1 MTSIPRIGTEV
12 IVSFMGGDPDR
23 PIITGMIPNA
33 NTMPAWE
40 LPANKTQ
47 SGFLSRSTPGGSY
60 EHANAIRFDDK
71 KGGEQLWIQAERN
84 MDTVVESDETKAVGN
99 NRTLQVGG
107 NHVQGIGKDVTHTV
121 GGSHTETI
129 KRDMTLNVTDGR
141 QDSTIKGDITV
152 TSLDGEIT
160 VSSPHK
166 ITLVVGGSSITMT
179 PSDITIVGDKIFL
192 NP

>member
-12 IVSFMGGDPDR
+12 IVSFMDGNPDR
-23 PIITGMIPNA
+23 PIVTGMIPNA

-47 SGFLSRSTPGGSY
+47 SGILSRSTPGGGY
-60 EHANAIRFDDK
+60 ANANALRFEDR
-71 KGGEQLWIQAERN
+71 KGAEQVWVQAERN
-84 MDTVVESDETKAVGN
+84 LDTVVKHDETKAVGN
-99 NRTLQVGG
+99 DRTLQVGG
-107 NHVQGIGKDVTHTV
+107 NHVQGIGNDATHTV

-129 KRDMTLNVTDGR
+129 KRNMTLNVTEGR
-141 QDSTIKGDITV
+141 QDSTIKGDVTV

-166 ITLVVGGSSITMT
+166 ITLTVGGSSITMT
-179 PSDITIVGDKIFL
+179 ANDITLVAAKIFL